1 MAINKSDLMTIWIW
15 EVKMRDEP
23 RMILKISLGYSEMVI
38 WNKFGKKDNWFN
50 FGYPEFKMTMR

>member
-1 MAINKSDLMTIWIW
+1 MTIWIW